1 MSARPK
7 SLTIF
12 FSFSTLLYMGLGLVE
27 SCLSLEK
34 SHNEVHITTFNGR
47 DGDFHNGRLPG
58 RVKQELLSSFELLRQ
73 MLRQLHCE

>member
-1 MSARPK
+1 
-7 SLTIF
+7 
-12 FSFSTLLYMGLGLVE
+12 MGLGLVE

-58 RVKQELLSSFELLRQ
+58 RVKQELKVR
-73 MLRQLHCE
+73 HKI

>member
-1 MSARPK
+1 MSFFSRTWIIVSARPK

-58 RVKQELLSSFELLRQ
+58 RVKQELKVR
-73 MLRQLHCE
+73 HKI